1 MIMKPSVYVETTI
14 ISYLT
19 AWRSPQLVTAAHQEA
34 TWDWWDNSRRNFN
47 LFVSEAVV
55 REASAGDVEAA
66 KRRLES
72 IKGIPDLQI
81 TNEARDLAK
90 VLVRKG
96 GFPSTASVDILHVA
110 VELSAYR
117 QRHLSRVYAR
127 SL

>member
-1 MIMKPSVYVETTI
+1 
-14 ISYLT
+14 
-19 AWRSPQLVTAAHQEA
+19 
-34 TWDWWDNSRRNFN
+34 

-55 REASAGDVEAA
+55 REASAGDVKAA

-110 VELSAYR
+110 VATSNGMDYLLTWNCRHIANATFQESMRAVCKDAGCTLPIICTPLELIEE
-117 QRHLSRVYAR
+117 
-127 SL
+127 